1 MIASLQLIAALA
13 QSPDTSRLTLTTV
26 VERALAS
33 YPTVAAARAARERA
47 GAALGEAKATLLP
60 RLSLDGS
67 LTRFEQP
74 MVVLPL
80 HGFDVR
86 NPPLF
91 DRTLIQ
97 SGLSLSWTVFDFG
110 GRLERVRAQR
120 ALGDAAQA
128 AVSSAE
134 MQLAARAVSAYI
146 RVLTTRELL
155 AAQDQRLSALA
166 LAADQAQQRLAAGK
180 AARIEVLRVEAERRR
195 ALADRIATASRL
207 EVAEGELAQ
216 LAGLPLESLS
226 SRPLAEFRLADSTW
240 GAEPSAELRAGL
252 IARAKAANPEVRQLE
267 ERSRAARAAAQAQ
280 RAAWF
285 PELRVAGAYVD
296 RGRWAGDFSAE
307 WQVGVAL
314 AYPLFT
320 GGARASA
327 SRRAAAEE
335 HQAAEEVRAAHLNL
349 EQAVDQALAAL
360 REAKARRLALES
372 ALEQLAEVVRIERLS
387 LEVGSGTES
396 DYLTALANQLAAR
409 AGMIEARYAEIAA
422 RVELARVTGDL
433 SLEWLSRNLE
443 TVP

>member
-33 YPTVAAARAARERA
+33 YPTVAAAEAARERA
-47 GAALGEAKATLLP
+47 GAELGEAKAALLP

-120 ALGDAAQA
+120 ALGNAAQA
-128 AVSSAE
+128 AVSAAE
-134 MQLAARAVSAYI
+134 MQLVTRTVSAYI

-195 ALADRIATASRL
+195 AWADRVATASRL
-207 EVAEGELAQ
+207 EVAERELAQ
-216 LAGLPLESLS
+216 LADLPVESLS
-226 SRPLAEFRLADSTW
+226 SRPLAEFRLADSTS
-240 GAEPSAELRAGL
+240 GAEPSAALRAGL
-252 IARAKAANPEVRQLE
+252 IARAKAASPEVRQLE

-280 RAAWF
+280 RATWF
-285 PELRVAGAYVD
+285 PELKVAGAYVD

-335 HQAAEEVRAAHLNL
+335 RQAAEEVRAAQLNL

-360 REAKARRLALES
+360 REAKARRLALEG

-396 DYLTALANQLAAR
+396 DYLTALANELAAR

-443 TVP
+443 ALP

>member
-1 MIASLQLIAALA
+1 MIASLPLIAALA

-26 VERALAS
+26 VERALAA

-47 GAALGEAKATLLP
+47 GAELGEAKAALLP

-67 LTRFEQP
+67 LTRFEEP

-86 NPPLF
+86 NPPVF

-97 SGLSLSWTVFDFG
+97 SGLSLSWTLFDFG
-110 GRLERVRAQR
+110 GRLQRIRAQR
-120 ALGDAAQA
+120 ALGDAARA

-134 MQLAARAVSAYI
+134 MQLVGRAVSAYT

-155 AAQDQRLSALA
+155 AAHDQRLSALA
-166 LAADQAQQRLAAGK
+166 MAADQARQRWEAGK
-180 AARIEVLRVEAERRR
+180 AARVEVLRVEAERRR

-207 EVAEGELAQ
+207 EVAERELAQ
-216 LAGLPLESLS
+216 LGDLPVETVS
-226 SRPLAEFRLADSTW
+226 SRPLAGLRLADSTW

-252 IARAKAANPEVRQLE
+252 IARARAASPEVRQLE
-267 ERSRAARAAAQAQ
+267 ERARAAHAAALAQ

-285 PELRVAGAYVD
+285 PELRVGGAYVD

-314 AYPLFT
+314 AYPLFA

-335 HQAAEEVRAAHLNL
+335 HQAAEQLRAAQLSL

-360 REAKARRLALES
+360 REAQARRLALEG
-372 ALEQLAEVVRIERLS
+372 ALEQLAEVARIERLS

-396 DYLTALANQLAAR
+396 DYLAALANELAAR
-409 AGMIEARYAEIAA
+409 AGVIEARYAEIAA

-433 SLEWLSRNLE
+433 SLEWLSQNLE
-443 TVP
+443 TIP